1 MDYSS
6 FVAIF
11 SIVTFIAILLF
22 IAMPFA
28 AVPYVVSQADDL
40 RRVARWTLAW
50 FCLEAVGA
58 VYLLFSIP
66 WFAHGRR
73 TDTVSVNEML
83 LELIVAGLTAGVPA
97 ILIAAIVKKRA
108 S

>member
-6 FVAIF
+6 FVATS
-11 SIVTFIAILLF
+11 SIVTIIGILLF

-28 AVPYVVSQADDL
+28 ALPYVKSQADDL
-40 RRVARWTLAW
+40 RRIARWTLAW
-50 FCLEAVGA
+50 FCLEAFGA

-66 WFAHGRR
+66 WFAHGRH
-73 TDTVSVNEML
+73 TDAVSIKEML
-83 LELIVAGLTAGVPA
+83 LELVVAGLTAGVPA
-97 ILIAAIVKKRA
+97 TLMAAIAIKRA